1 MLQKE
6 VAERVFA
13 RPDTSTY
20 GRLAVL
26 CQWRS
31 SARIAFEVNRN
42 AFVPPPTVTSAVIHL
57 TPGDMPP
64 DVDETQLARLTA
76 AAFGQRRKIL
86 LSTLTAI
93 PAALAAPKSIRIPSA
108 PRANTLYL
116 PPATP
121 SSR

>member
-42 AFVPPPTVTSAVIHL
+42 AFVPPPKVTSAVVHL

-64 DVDETQLARLTA
+64 DVDVIQLERLTA
-76 AAFGQRRKIL
+76 AAFGQRRKML
-86 LSTLTAI
+86 RASLTAM
-93 PAALAAPKSIRIPSA
+93 PVALVAPDSCGLGS
-108 PRANTLYL
+108 
-116 PPATP
+116 
-121 SSR
+121 SSRADTLNPD

>member
-42 AFVPPPTVTSAVIHL
+42 AFVPPPKVTSAVVHL

-64 DVDETQLARLTA
+64 DVDVKQLERLTA
-76 AAFGQRRKIL
+76 AAFGQRRKML
-86 LSTLTAI
+86 RASLKARSEERRGGKECVSTC
-93 PAALAAPKSIRIPSA
+93 R
-108 PRANTLYL
+108 
-116 PPATP
+116 
-121 SSR
+121 SRGSPYH